1 MPVATIYLIRH
12 AETTWNA
19 ERRVQGKLDAPLSE
33 RGARQVGAL
42 VDVLRPVRFA
52 ELYASPL
59 PRAMLTARPVAEAQ
73 GLTVN
78 AVDDLREIDQ
88 GEWEGRFIGDIEK
101 TDGATLRAWSQTPDV
116 VRMPGGE
123 TLAEVQARAMSAL
136 TRLAARHPGD
146 TIAVVAHGGVNK
158 TLLLAVLGAPL
169 ASYWRI
175 RQHNACFNILEFDGD
190 TARVITLN
198 ETSHLGEDAWHS
210 A

>member
-1 MPVATIYLIRH
+1 MPAASIYLIRH

-33 RGARQVGAL
+33 RGVRQVGAL
-42 VDVLRPVRFA
+42 VDALRQVRFA
-52 ELYASPL
+52 ALYASPL

-73 GLTVN
+73 GLTVQG
-78 AVDDLREIDQ
+78 VDDLREIDQ
-88 GEWEGRFIGDIEK
+88 GAWEGRFIHDVET

-123 TLAEVQARAMSAL
+123 TLAEVQARAMRAL
-136 TRLAARHPGD
+136 TGLAARHAGD

-158 TLLLAVLGAPL
+158 TLLLAVMGAPL
-169 ASYWRI
+169 SSYWRV
-175 RQHNACFNILEFDGD
+175 RQHNACFSILEFDGD
-190 TARVITLN
+190 AARVITLN
-198 ETSHLGEDAWHS
+198 EIAHLGDDAWHS